1 MTTPFVRL
9 RPMRRHAIERLDAL
23 ADDAWRPVGSLFA
36 EVIAGVQ
43 RARELRGLPRFEL
56 PEPRT

>member
-1 MTTPFVRL
+1 MTKPFCPTEAL
-9 RPMRRHAIERLDAL
+9 RRHAIERLDAL

-36 EVIAGVQ
+36 EVIEGVQ